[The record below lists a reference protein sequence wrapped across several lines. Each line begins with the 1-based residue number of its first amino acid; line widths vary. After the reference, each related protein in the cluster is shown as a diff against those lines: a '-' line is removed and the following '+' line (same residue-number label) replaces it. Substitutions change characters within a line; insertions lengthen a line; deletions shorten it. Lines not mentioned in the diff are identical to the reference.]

1 MTYDTFDASAGT
13 ANLWSIAE
21 ASVEI
26 AVRDGD
32 PFGWR
37 SRWSVSCELARLIGL
52 RPGSARSRHAARILR
67 HVHPDDL
74 RENLAKVHTAL
85 RETGPSS
92 LADLRFRLSTMMDG
106 ERWCR
111 FVGTILRDASGA
123 LVRVSGSLSEAGQ
136 DARDRAATHDRG
148 ALQTEW
154 LRINAQHDA
163 GLERFRQ
170 IAMNSIDGICC
181 TDANGIVTFWNA
193 ACERL
198 HGISSDEMVGC
209 HIDRVALPE
218 ARTGDEFGA
227 VASSHLGLIYETTAL
242 GIGNRRIPVEMS
254 SCSWMENGQRCFG
267 FFVRDITERKAR
279 ERLLADLASRDALT
293 GLASRAALTNHI
305 EAMREDGRP
314 FAVLMVDLDGFKDVN
329 DTLGHENG
337 DEVLKVVAL
346 RILGCIA
353 PGDMAARFGGDE
365 FTILVGGEDGTTRCL
380 AIAQQVITALSQ
392 PIMIRDEMAF
402 LGASIGMARAPE
414 HGRTPSALLSSA
426 DTALYVAKGQGRG
439 RAIWFAPVMRR
450 KAMKLN
456 ASRRQI
462 RDAIEWK
469 EFELFYQP
477 QYALT
482 DLSLTGAEAL
492 LRWRHPVEGILTPDR
507 FLSVLEG
514 NPLAIEVGDWII
526 EEACRQAAIWRRARP
541 SFRMGVNLFAAQ
553 LQDPALGA
561 KVEAALTLH
570 GLGGDALE
578 LEIPETVQL
587 NADARLKSM
596 LAQLKKSGVGI
607 AFDDYGTG
615 YASFSSLRDFPLT
628 RLKIDRSFVQGMD
641 ASELDKAVVESILL
655 LGRRLGVDVIAEGIE
670 TDVHQAALR
679 AQGCLEGQGY
689 LFGRPISA
697 LSFSQTYFTSP

>member
-1 MTYDTFDASAGT
+1 MTYETFDATAGT
-13 ANLWSIAE
+13 ANPWSIAD

-26 AVRDGD
+26 AVRGGD

-37 SRWSVSCELARLIGL
+37 SRWSISCELARLVGL
-52 RPGSARSRHAARILR
+52 RPSTKRSRHASRILR
-67 HVHPDDL
+67 HVHPDDV
-74 RENLAKVHTAL
+74 RENAAKVHAAL

-92 LADLRFRLSTMMDG
+92 LTDLRFRMSTMREG

-123 LVRVSGSLSEAGQ
+123 LVRVSGSLSDAGQ
-136 DARDRAATHDRG
+136 DGRDLPRARDPG
-148 ALQTEW
+148 ALQAEW
-154 LRINAQHDA
+154 LLINAQHEA
-163 GLERFRQ
+163 SLERFRQ

-198 HGISSDEMVGC
+198 HGLSSEEMVGC
-209 HIDRVALPE
+209 HIDRVNVPE
-218 ARTGDEFGA
+218 ARLGDAFEAAALSKLNTIFEFEVLA
-227 VASSHLGLIYETTAL
+227 A
-242 GIGNRRIPVEMS
+242 GNQRATVELT
-254 SCSWMENGQRCFG
+254 CCTWLENGERCFG
-267 FFVRDITERKAR
+267 YIIRDTRERKAR
-279 ERLLADLASRDALT
+279 ERFMAELASRDLLT
-293 GLASRAALTNHI
+293 SLANRAALTDQI
-305 EAMREDGRP
+305 ESLRESGRP
-314 FAVLMVDLDGFKDVN
+314 FAVLMIDLDGFKDVN

-346 RILGCIA
+346 RMLGCIK
-353 PGDMAARFGGDE
+353 PGDIVARFGGDE
-365 FTILVGGEDGTTRCL
+365 FTIVLSGEDASTRCPHV
-380 AIAQQVITALSQ
+380 AQEVITALSQ
-392 PIMIRDEMAF
+392 PVWVGDEMAF

-439 RAIWFAPVMRR
+439 RAVWFAPVMRR

-456 ASRRQI
+456 ASLRQI

-514 NPLAIEVGDWII
+514 NPLAIEVGDWIV

-541 SFRMGVNLFAAQ
+541 NFRMGVNLFAAQ

-561 KVEAALTLH
+561 KVEAALAQQ

-587 NADARLKSM
+587 SADAKLKSM
-596 LAQLKKSGVGI
+596 LAQLKRSGVGI

-670 TDVHQAALR
+670 TEAQQAALHM
-679 AQGCLEGQGY
+679 QGCLEGQGY

-697 LSFSQTYFTSP
+697 ASFSQTYLASP